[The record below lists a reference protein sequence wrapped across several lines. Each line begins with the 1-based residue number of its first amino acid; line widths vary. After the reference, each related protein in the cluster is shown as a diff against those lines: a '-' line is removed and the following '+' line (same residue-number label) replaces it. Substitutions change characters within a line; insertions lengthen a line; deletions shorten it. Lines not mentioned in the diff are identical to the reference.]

1 MSGPDINIAA
11 KLAVALVHHPVLNRR
26 GEEVTSSVT
35 TIDVHDFAR
44 TCRTYGVKDLFI
56 ITPIKTQQRLV
67 ERLSRHW
74 TEGYGAEFNPSR
86 KEALTCVKVVDS
98 IDDMIDN
105 LKLAASEVTLVTT
118 GAKASETVVSYSEG
132 RRVLEGEGRF
142 ALLFGTGHGLAPQ
155 VMGRAGLRLAPI
167 EGADRFNHLPVRC
180 AAAIILDRLLGPKN

>member
-1 MSGPDINIAA
+1 
-11 KLAVALVHHPVLNRR
+11 VALVHHPVLNRR

-98 IDDMIDN
+98 LDDMIDN
-105 LKLAASEVTLVTT
+105 LKLTANEVTLVTT
-118 GAKASETVVSYSEG
+118 GAKSSGPATGYLEAA

-155 VMGRAGLRLAPI
+155 VMSRAALRLAPI
-167 EGADRFNHLPVRC
+167 EGIDGFNHLPVRC
-180 AAAIILDRLLGPKN
+180 AAAIILDRLIGQKN

>member
-1 MSGPDINIAA
+1 MSGPDAKIAA

-74 TEGYGAEFNPSR
+74 THGYGAEFNPSR

-98 IDDMIDN
+98 VDDMIDN
-105 LKLAASEVTLVTT
+105 LKLTASEITLVTT
-118 GAKASETVVSYSEG
+118 GAKSTETATGYLEA
-132 RRVLEGEGRF
+132 RRVLEGDGRF

-155 VMGRAGLRLAPI
+155 VMSRASLRLAPI
-167 EGADRFNHLPVRC
+167 EGVDGFNHLPVRC
-180 AAAIILDRLLGPKN
+180 AAAIILDRLIGQKN